1 MKKYYS
7 ILMAAVLVGL
17 AACAKQEAQTDTPE
31 DSPEIVAEDL
41 IVFTA
46 TDGETKTKSE
56 IDGSTGK
63 FTWNTTDRIA
73 VHTTAG
79 YKLSATADVDGEDAG
94 LATFTVDKG
103 GAAINGFALSP
114 YTLVYDNTE
123 TVNPGSASQWG
134 DGGGD
139 LVVNLPGTYTLAD
152 IAGDKS
158 PIPAIAVNE
167 DGDLHFK
174 QLGALLR
181 VTLNNL
187 PPSTRSVTIDFNGK
201 KVQGAF
207 TISSPT
213 PGTSQIATSATD
225 GSDDTITINTPDISA
240 WTDGQVVNIPV
251 PIGEYTTITVT
262 SWNAADGGGTATLTM
277 TRYIK
282 VVSGVASDWTPSRSG
297 ARKVIASL
305 PAFSVSSSKRV
316 VISPANLIVNSET
329 YSFQDEPWLT
339 TFAHVTGQNK
349 EYPEFV
355 TYEPVDPDD
364 PEQVAEAEERTI
376 ASSNTRRDAIL
387 ATANR
392 DLFKWDELID
402 AGESKDFVIDGYYW
416 YLGSKDEWGWMI
428 NNSSTNR
435 RTYNKTYHSY
445 AQVILPT
452 TPTTGDGFPDCTRTN
467 WLKPGSETSYINTE
481 FRYDGETGDVLTWG
495 GTPGLFIFPDE
506 WDNALSTVT
515 ISTFQGKTVNYDKGD
530 PKAMEINQAV
540 FQQLVDAGAIFIPGV
555 GVILMDGNPAK
566 YNFSSLGVC
575 AGSWSSTEATAT
587 KAYDFS
593 TAINSIVLAGQYG
606 KTSMRTVR
614 LVRDIN

>member
-1 MKKYYS
+1 MKKYYI

-17 AACAKQEAQTDTPE
+17 AACAKQEAKFDTPA
-31 DSPEIVAEDL
+31 DTPEIVAEDL
-41 IVFTA
+41 VVFTA
-46 TDGETKTKSE
+46 TDGEAKTKSE

-305 PAFSVSSSKRV
+305 PVFT
-316 VISPANLIVNSET
+316 ISNSPSTVKVQIAPANLI
-329 YSFQDEPWLT
+329 W
-339 TFAHVTGQNK
+339 TGSAWALHTNA
-349 EYPEFV
+349 YDV
-355 TYEPVDPDD
+355 TYGEVTTHLDGRYYPNTTGIDVNENPDGYAAAQALD
-364 PEQVAEAEERTI
+364 DAGTATRI
-376 ASSNTRRDAIL
+376 AALESNPK
-387 ATANR
+387 R
-392 DLFKWDELID
+392 DLFQVDEIMGVASFGTL
-402 AGESKDFVIDGYYW
+402 AGHNDWHVGADFQYMNK
-416 YLGSKDEWGWMI
+416 LGRG
-428 NNSSTNR
+428 TTLFAR
-435 RTYNKTYHSY
+435 
-445 AQVILPT
+445 VIL
-452 TPTTGDGFPDCTRTN
+452 DDDYGFPN
-467 WLKPGSETSYINTE
+467 
-481 FRYDGETGDVLTWG
+481 LTLSKGNILYNPSHKMG
-495 GTPGLFIFPDE
+495 GTPGVFYFPDN
-506 WDNALSTVT
+506 WDESLNTAT
-515 ISTFQGKTVNYDKGD
+515 IQSRRNNGSLAFADGGDKPWYADHVVQAGMVA
-530 PKAMEINQAV
+530 PEITKAV
-540 FQQLVDAGAIFIPGV
+540 FKQLLDAGAVFIPASGICYVSGYFSSV
-555 GVILMDGNPAK
+555 GVTG
-566 YNFSSLGVC
+566 GT
-575 AGSWSSTEATAT
+575 WTSTE
-587 KAYDFS
+587 
-593 TAINSIVLAGQYG
+593 NSYTDPGSGLHTRQNCFYFAVSSSSYASGYG
-606 KTSMRTVR
+606 KTQYRSIR

>member
-17 AACAKQEAQTDTPE
+17 AACAKQEAKFDTPA
-31 DSPEIVAEDL
+31 DTPEIVAEDL
-41 IVFTA
+41 VVFTA
-46 TDGETKTKSE
+46 TDGEAKTKSE

-114 YTLVYDNTE
+114 YTLVYDDTE
-123 TVNPGSASQWG
+123 TVNSGSAASWG
-134 DGGGD
+134 EDDGA

-158 PIPAIAVNE
+158 PIPAIAENE
-167 DGDLHFK
+167 DGNLHFK

-282 VVSGVASDWTPSRSG
+282 VVSGVASNWTPSRRG
-297 ARKVIASL
+297 ARKVTASL
-305 PAFSVSSSKRV
+305 PAFSISEDRNTRVEIAASNVYKDGEGWHFFTNPYDCIVGYATAHVDGSRVPHDTSDAEFIASLHTMLKALSPRDIFQWAEITDGTEGNTTDMGAITTAGWKLCSDFSELTSDTRGTTRYARVILTSENEYPTISLVLRKLNKAGTSYLENRFRESDEDPVKNIGGTSGAFFFPDNWPEDLNTATISNTKNEAKKSSRSFTILNDEDYSTTIQEAVKATEITKEV
-316 VISPANLIVNSET
+316 FGQLLSAGAVFLPACGYGGPSTWYTNVGR
-329 YSFQDEPWLT
+329 SFSSWCSCKTEGNPLVLT
-339 TFAHVTGQNK
+339 TSDANVKAVGCI
-349 EYPEFV
+349 
-355 TYEPVDPDD
+355 PVS
-364 PEQVAEAEERTI
+364 EAQYR
-376 ASSNTRRDAIL
+376 
-387 ATANR
+387 
-392 DLFKWDELID
+392 
-402 AGESKDFVIDGYYW
+402 
-416 YLGSKDEWGWMI
+416 
-428 NNSSTNR
+428 
-435 RTYNKTYHSY
+435 
-445 AQVILPT
+445 
-452 TPTTGDGFPDCTRTN
+452 
-467 WLKPGSETSYINTE
+467 
-481 FRYDGETGDVLTWG
+481 
-495 GTPGLFIFPDE
+495 
-506 WDNALSTVT
+506 
-515 ISTFQGKTVNYDKGD
+515 
-530 PKAMEINQAV
+530 
-540 FQQLVDAGAIFIPGV
+540 
-555 GVILMDGNPAK
+555 PA
-566 YNFSSLGVC
+566 
-575 AGSWSSTEATAT
+575 
-587 KAYDFS
+587 
-593 TAINSIVLAGQYG
+593 
-606 KTSMRTVR
+606 R